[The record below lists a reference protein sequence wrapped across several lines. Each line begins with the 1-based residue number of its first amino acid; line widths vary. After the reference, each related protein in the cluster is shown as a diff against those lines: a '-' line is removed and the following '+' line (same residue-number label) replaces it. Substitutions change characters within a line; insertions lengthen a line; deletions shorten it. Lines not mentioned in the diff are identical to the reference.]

1 MMFFRLLIL
10 FISVPIIELLLLIE
24 VGKKISWELTVLII
38 FITAI
43 IGARLTK
50 IQGAQT
56 IRNVQ
61 SALRMGKI
69 PHREVLD
76 GLMILVAG
84 AILLT
89 PGFLTDFVGFC
100 LLIPKLRSYLRG
112 FLKNFLKNK
121 IIVQTNADLNQ
132 NKTTSNWAKDESV
145 IDAEVIED

>member
-1 MMFFRLLIL
+1 M
-10 FISVPIIELLLLIE
+10 FISVPIIELFLLIE

-50 IQGAQT
+50 IQGSQT

-100 LLIPKLRSYLRG
+100 LLIPKLRSYLRE

-121 IIVQTNADLNQ
+121 MIVRTSAGFNQ
-132 NKTTSNWAKDESV
+132 NKTASNWENNESV
-145 IDAEVIED
+145 IDAEIIED

>member
-1 MMFFRLLIL
+1 MFFKLLIL
-10 FISVPIIELLLLIE
+10 FISVPIIELFLLIE

-61 SALRMGKI
+61 SALRVGKI

-100 LLIPKLRSYLRG
+100 LLVPKLRSYLRK
-112 FLKNFLKNK
+112 FLNNFLKNK
-121 IIVQTNADLNQ
+121 MIVRTNADFNQ
-132 NKTTSNWAKDESV
+132 KQTTSNWAKDESV

>member
-1 MMFFRLLIL
+1 MFFKLLIL
-10 FISVPIIELLLLIE
+10 FISVPIIELFLLIE

-61 SALRMGKI
+61 SALRVGKI

-100 LLIPKLRSYLRG
+100 LLVPKLRSYLRK

-121 IIVQTNADLNQ
+121 MIVRTNADFNQ
-132 NKTTSNWAKDESV
+132 KQTTSNWAKDESV
-145 IDAEVIED
+145 VDAEVIED

>member
-1 MMFFRLLIL
+1 MFFRLLIL
-10 FISVPIIELLLLIE
+10 FISVPIIELFLLIE
-24 VGKKISWELTVLII
+24 VGKKISWQLTVLII

-50 IQGAQT
+50 IQGSQT

-100 LLIPKLRSYLRG
+100 LLIPKLRSYLRE

-121 IIVQTNADLNQ
+121 MIVRTSAGFNQ
-132 NKTTSNWAKDESV
+132 NKTASNWENNESV
-145 IDAEVIED
+145 IDAEIIED

>member
-1 MMFFRLLIL
+1 MFFRLLIL
-10 FISVPIIELLLLIE
+10 FISVPIIELFLLIE

-50 IQGAQT
+50 IQGSQT

-61 SALRMGKI
+61 SALRLGKI

-100 LLIPKLRSYLRG
+100 LLIPKLRSYLQK

-121 IIVQTNADLNQ
+121 MIVRKNAVFNQ

-145 IDAEVIED
+145 IDAEIIEE

>member
-1 MMFFRLLIL
+1 MFFRLLIL
-10 FISVPIIELLLLIE
+10 FISVPIIELFLLIE

-50 IQGAQT
+50 IQGSQT
-56 IRNVQ
+56 IKNVQ
-61 SALRMGKI
+61 SALRLGKI

-100 LLIPKLRSYLRG
+100 LLIPKLRSYLQK
-112 FLKNFLKNK
+112 FLKNFLNRE
-121 IIVQTNADLNQ
+121 
-132 NKTTSNWAKDESV
+132 SN
-145 IDAEVIED
+145 

>member
-1 MMFFRLLIL
+1 MFFRLLIL
-10 FISVPIIELLLLIE
+10 FISVPIIELFLLIE

-50 IQGAQT
+50 TQGSKT

-61 SALRMGKI
+61 SALRLGKI

-100 LLIPKLRSYLRG
+100 LLIPKLRSYLQK

-121 IIVQTNADLNQ
+121 MIVRKNAVFNQ

-145 IDAEVIED
+145 IDAEIIEE

>member
-1 MMFFRLLIL
+1 MFFRLLIL
-10 FISVPIIELLLLIE
+10 FISVPIIELFLLIE

-50 IQGAQT
+50 IQGSQT

-61 SALRMGKI
+61 SALRLGKI

-100 LLIPKLRSYLRG
+100 LLIPKLRSYLQK
-112 FLKNFLKNK
+112 FLKSFLKNK
-121 IIVQTNADLNQ
+121 MIVRTNADFNQ
-132 NKTTSNWAKDESV
+132 TQTTSNWAKDESV

>member
-1 MMFFRLLIL
+1 MKLLIL
-10 FISVPIIELLLLIE
+10 FISVPIIELFLLIE

-50 IQGAQT
+50 IQGSQT

-100 LLIPKLRSYLRG
+100 LLIPKLRSYLRE

-121 IIVQTNADLNQ
+121 MIVRTSAGFNQ
-132 NKTTSNWAKDESV
+132 NKTASNWENNESV
-145 IDAEVIED
+145 IDAEIIED

>member
-1 MMFFRLLIL
+1 MFFRLLIL
-10 FISVPIIELLLLIE
+10 FISVPIIELFLLIE

-50 IQGAQT
+50 IQGSQT

-100 LLIPKLRSYLRG
+100 LLIPKLRSYLRK
-112 FLKNFLKNK
+112 FLKNFLTNK
-121 IIVQTNADLNQ
+121 MIIRTSAGFNQ
-132 NKTTSNWAKDESV
+132 NKTASNWENNESV
-145 IDAEVIED
+145 IDAEIIED

>member
-1 MMFFRLLIL
+1 MFFKLLIL
-10 FISVPIIELLLLIE
+10 FISVPIIELFLLIE

-50 IQGAQT
+50 IQGSQT
-56 IRNVQ
+56 IKNVQ
-61 SALRMGKI
+61 SALRLGKI

-100 LLIPKLRSYLRG
+100 LLIPKLRSYLQK

-121 IIVQTNADLNQ
+121 MIVRKNAVFNQ

-145 IDAEVIED
+145 IDAEIIEE

>member
-1 MMFFRLLIL
+1 MFFRLLIL
-10 FISVPIIELLLLIE
+10 FISVPIIELFLLIE

-50 IQGAQT
+50 IQGSQT

-61 SALRMGKI
+61 SALRLGKI

-100 LLIPKLRSYLRG
+100 LLIPKLRSYLQK

-121 IIVQTNADLNQ
+121 MIVRKNAVFNQ
-132 NKTTSNWAKDESV
+132 NKTTSNCAKDESV
-145 IDAEVIED
+145 IDAEIIEE

>member
-1 MMFFRLLIL
+1 MFFRLLIL
-10 FISVPIIELLLLIE
+10 FISVPIIELFLLIE

-50 IQGAQT
+50 IQGSQT
-56 IRNVQ
+56 IKNVQ
-61 SALRMGKI
+61 SALRLGKI

-100 LLIPKLRSYLRG
+100 LLIPKLRSYLQK

-121 IIVQTNADLNQ
+121 MIVRKNAVFNQ

-145 IDAEVIED
+145 IDAEIIEE

>member
-1 MMFFRLLIL
+1 MFLRLLIL
-10 FISVPIIELLLLIE
+10 FISVPIIELFLLIE

-50 IQGAQT
+50 IQGSQT

-61 SALRMGKI
+61 SAIRMGKI

-100 LLIPKLRSYLRG
+100 LLIPKLRSYLRE

-121 IIVQTNADLNQ
+121 MIVRTSAGFNQ
-132 NKTTSNWAKDESV
+132 NKTASNWENNESV
-145 IDAEVIED
+145 IDAEIIED

>member
-1 MMFFRLLIL
+1 MFFKLLIL
-10 FISVPIIELLLLIE
+10 FISVPIIELFLLIE

-50 IQGAQT
+50 TQGSQT

-61 SALRMGKI
+61 SALRLGKI

-100 LLIPKLRSYLRG
+100 LLIPKLRSYLQK

-121 IIVQTNADLNQ
+121 MIVRKNAVFNQ

-145 IDAEVIED
+145 IDAEIIEE

>member
-1 MMFFRLLIL
+1 MFFRLLIL
-10 FISVPIIELLLLIE
+10 FISVPIIELFLLIE
-24 VGKKISWELTVLII
+24 VGKIISWQLTVLII
-38 FITAI
+38 FITAV

-50 IQGAQT
+50 IQGSQT

-61 SALRMGKI
+61 SALRVGKI

-89 PGFLTDFVGFC
+89 PGFLTDFIGFC

-112 FLKNFLKNK
+112 FLKNHFKNK
-121 IIVQTNADLNQ
+121 IVST
-132 NKTTSNWAKDESV
+132 
-145 IDAEVIED
+145 

>member
-1 MMFFRLLIL
+1 MFFRLLIL
-10 FISVPIIELLLLIE
+10 FISVPIIELFLLIE

-50 IQGAQT
+50 IQGSQT

-112 FLKNFLKNK
+112 FLKSFLINRMIVRKNT
-121 IIVQTNADLNQ
+121 VFNQ

-145 IDAEVIED
+145 IDAEIIED

>member
-1 MMFFRLLIL
+1 MFLKLLIL
-10 FISVPIIELLLLIE
+10 FISVPIIELFLLIE

-50 IQGAQT
+50 IQGSQT

-100 LLIPKLRSYLRG
+100 LLIPKLRSYLRE

-121 IIVQTNADLNQ
+121 MIVRTSAGFNQ
-132 NKTTSNWAKDESV
+132 NKTASNWENNESV
-145 IDAEVIED
+145 IDAEIIED

>member
-1 MMFFRLLIL
+1 MFFRLLIL
-10 FISVPIIELLLLIE
+10 FISVPIIELFLLIE

-50 IQGAQT
+50 IQGSQT

-100 LLIPKLRSYLRG
+100 LLIPKLRSYLRE

-121 IIVQTNADLNQ
+121 MIVRTSAGFNQ
-132 NKTTSNWAKDESV
+132 NKTASNWKKDKSV
-145 IDAEVIED
+145 IDAEIIED

>member
-1 MMFFRLLIL
+1 MFFRLLIL
-10 FISVPIIELLLLIE
+10 FISVPIIELFLLIE
-24 VGKKISWELTVLII
+24 VGKKISWELTILII

-50 IQGAQT
+50 IQGSQT

-61 SALRMGKI
+61 SALRLGKI

-100 LLIPKLRSYLRG
+100 LLIPKLRSYLQK

-121 IIVQTNADLNQ
+121 MIVRKNAVFNQ

-145 IDAEVIED
+145 IDAEIIEE

>member
-1 MMFFRLLIL
+1 MFFKLLIL
-10 FISVPIIELLLLIE
+10 FISVPIIELFLLIE

-61 SALRMGKI
+61 SALRVGKI

-100 LLIPKLRSYLRG
+100 LLVPKLRSYLRK

-121 IIVQTNADLNQ
+121 MIVRTNADFNQ
-132 NKTTSNWAKDESV
+132 KQTTSNWAKDESV

>member
-1 MMFFRLLIL
+1 MFLRLLIL
-10 FISVPIIELLLLIE
+10 FISVPIIELFLLIE

-50 IQGAQT
+50 IQGSQT

-100 LLIPKLRSYLRG
+100 LLIPKLRSYLRE

-121 IIVQTNADLNQ
+121 MIVRTSAGFNQ
-132 NKTTSNWAKDESV
+132 NKTASNWENNESV
-145 IDAEVIED
+145 IDAEIIED

>member
-1 MMFFRLLIL
+1 MFFRLLIL
-10 FISVPIIELLLLIE
+10 FISVPIIELFLLIE

-50 IQGAQT
+50 IQGSQT

-100 LLIPKLRSYLRG
+100 LLIPKLRSYLRE

-121 IIVQTNADLNQ
+121 MIVRTSAGFNQ
-132 NKTTSNWAKDESV
+132 NKTASNWENNKSV
-145 IDAEVIED
+145 IDAEIIED

>member
-1 MMFFRLLIL
+1 MFFRLLIL
-10 FISVPIIELLLLIE
+10 FISVPIIELFLLIE

-50 IQGAQT
+50 IQGSQT
-56 IRNVQ
+56 IKNVQ
-61 SALRMGKI
+61 SALRLGKI

-100 LLIPKLRSYLRG
+100 LLIPKLRSYLQK

-121 IIVQTNADLNQ
+121 MIVRKKCLMISI
-132 NKTTSNWAKDESV
+132 TSLAKMLS
-145 IDAEVIED
+145 I

>member
-1 MMFFRLLIL
+1 MFFRLLIL
-10 FISVPIIELLLLIE
+10 FISVPIIELFLLIE
-24 VGKKISWELTVLII
+24 VGKIISWQLTVLII
-38 FITAI
+38 FITAV

-50 IQGAQT
+50 IQGSQA

-61 SALRMGKI
+61 SALRVGKI

-89 PGFLTDFVGFC
+89 PGFLTDFIGFC

-112 FLKNFLKNK
+112 FLKNHFKNK
-121 IIVQTNADLNQ
+121 MIIRSNAALDP
-132 NKTTSNWAKDESV
+132 NKTTNNWAKDESV
-145 IDAEVIED
+145 IDAEIIED

>member
-1 MMFFRLLIL
+1 MFFRLLIL
-10 FISVPIIELLLLIE
+10 FISVPIIELFLLIE

-50 IQGAQT
+50 IQGSQT

-100 LLIPKLRSYLRG
+100 LLIPKLRSYLRE

-121 IIVQTNADLNQ
+121 MIVRTSAGFNQ
-132 NKTTSNWAKDESV
+132 NKTASNWENNESV
-145 IDAEVIED
+145 IDAEIIED

>member
-1 MMFFRLLIL
+1 MFFRLLIL
-10 FISVPIIELLLLIE
+10 FISVPIIELFLLIE

-61 SALRMGKI
+61 SALRVGKI

-100 LLIPKLRSYLRG
+100 LLVPKLRSYLRK

-121 IIVQTNADLNQ
+121 MIVRKNAVFNQ

-145 IDAEVIED
+145 IDAEIIEE

>member
-1 MMFFRLLIL
+1 MFFRLLIL
-10 FISVPIIELLLLIE
+10 FISVPIIELFLLIE

-50 IQGAQT
+50 IQGSQT

-61 SALRMGKI
+61 SALRLGKI

-100 LLIPKLRSYLRG
+100 LLVPKLRSYLRK

-121 IIVQTNADLNQ
+121 MIVRTNADFNQ
-132 NKTTSNWAKDESV
+132 KQTTSNWAKDESV

>member
-1 MMFFRLLIL
+1 MFFRLLIL
-10 FISVPIIELLLLIE
+10 FISVPIIELFLLIE

-50 IQGAQT
+50 IQGSQT

-100 LLIPKLRSYLRG
+100 LLIPKLRSYLRK

-121 IIVQTNADLNQ
+121 MIVRTSAGFNQ
-132 NKTTSNWAKDESV
+132 NKTASNWENNESV
-145 IDAEVIED
+145 IDAEIIED

>member
-1 MMFFRLLIL
+1 MFFRLLIL
-10 FISVPIIELLLLIE
+10 FISVPIIELFLLIE

-61 SALRMGKI
+61 SALRVGKI

-100 LLIPKLRSYLRG
+100 LLVPKLRSYLRK

-121 IIVQTNADLNQ
+121 MIVRTNADFNQ
-132 NKTTSNWAKDESV
+132 KQTTSNWAKDESV

>member
-1 MMFFRLLIL
+1 MFFRLLIL
-10 FISVPIIELLLLIE
+10 FISVPIIELFLLIE

-50 IQGAQT
+50 IQGSQT

-61 SALRMGKI
+61 SALRLGKI

-100 LLIPKLRSYLRG
+100 LLIPKLRSYLQR

-121 IIVQTNADLNQ
+121 MIVRKNAVFNQ

-145 IDAEVIED
+145 IDAEIIEE

>member
-1 MMFFRLLIL
+1 MFFRLLIL
-10 FISVPIIELLLLIE
+10 FISVPIIELFLLIE
-24 VGKKISWELTVLII
+24 VGKKISWELTILII

-50 IQGAQT
+50 TQGSQT

-61 SALRMGKI
+61 SALRLGKI

-100 LLIPKLRSYLRG
+100 LLIPKLRSYLQK

-121 IIVQTNADLNQ
+121 MIVRKNAVFNQ

-145 IDAEVIED
+145 IDAEIIEE

>member
-1 MMFFRLLIL
+1 MFFKLLIL
-10 FISVPIIELLLLIE
+10 FISVPIIELSPHNELN
-24 VGKKISWELTVLII
+24 KKISWELTVLII

-43 IGARLTK
+43 IRAMVRK
-50 IQGAQT
+50 IQGSQT

-100 LLIPKLRSYLRG
+100 LLIPKLRSYLRE

-121 IIVQTNADLNQ
+121 MIVRTSAEFNQ
-132 NKTTSNWAKDESV
+132 NKTASNWENNESV
-145 IDAEVIED
+145 IDAEIIED

>member
-1 MMFFRLLIL
+1 MFFKLLIL
-10 FISVPIIELLLLIE
+10 FISVPIIELFLLIE

-50 IQGAQT
+50 IQGSQT

-61 SALRMGKI
+61 SALRLGKI

-100 LLIPKLRSYLRG
+100 LLIPKLRSYLQK

-121 IIVQTNADLNQ
+121 MIVRKNAVFNQ

-145 IDAEVIED
+145 IDAEIIEE